1 MAEYRVPELN
11 VQNGV
16 LKSIS
21 FLFEYVGEVGY
32 DYLYSVTPLL
42 VDALMDRDCVHR
54 QTASS
59 AVRHVALGSFGMGCE
74 DALLHL
80 LNNVWPNIFE
90 QSPHVIMAVMDALEG
105 LRVALGSAIVFLYL
119 AQGLFHPAR
128 RVRQACWRVYN
139 MLYVSGQEALV
150 PVYPDSGDVLDSSS
164 YGREYLH
171 LVL

>member
-21 FLFEYVGEVGY
+21 FLFEYIGEVGI
-32 DYLYSVTPLL
+32 DYLYAVTPLL
-42 VDALMDRDCVHR
+42 VDALMDRDHVHR
-54 QTASS
+54 QIAAA
-59 AVRHVALGSFGMGCE
+59 AVRHMALGSFGLGCE

-90 QSPHVIMAVMDALEG
+90 QSPHVIIAVMDALEG
-105 LRVALGSAIVFLYL
+105 LSLALGPAILFLYL

-128 RVRQACWRVYN
+128 RVRQAAWRVYN
-139 MLYVSGQEALV
+139 MLYVQGQETLV
-150 PVYPDSGDVLDSSS
+150 PLFPSHGEVLDAQRYSRNHL
-164 YGREYLH
+164 Y